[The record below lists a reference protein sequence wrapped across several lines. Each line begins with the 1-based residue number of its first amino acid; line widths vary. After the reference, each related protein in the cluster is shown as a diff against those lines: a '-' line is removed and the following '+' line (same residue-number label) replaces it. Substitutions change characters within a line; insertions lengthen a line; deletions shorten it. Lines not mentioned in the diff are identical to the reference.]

1 MFWFL
6 VCKGTNKVV
15 KCKKMGIIFD
25 KLYNLLVQIKIIL
38 YICTR

>member
-15 KCKKMGIIFD
+15 KCKKMGINFD